1 MWPLFLIS
9 IISLTCIFERINYWW
24 KLRNINKKS
33 LMYLI
38 DFYSN
43 GMIEA
48 KSKKRSNI
56 PLEKV
61 LIETNKILKNSES
74 EVNLALKIS
83 IQSIQPEFDRFNNL
97 FSTIITISPLIGLLG
112 TVIGLINSFSFI
124 QLGNSGVN
132 SEQVTGGISEALI
145 STATGLIIAIFTLIF
160 FNYFNSLRK
169 KHNSILNEYC
179 GRYELSIC
187 KKN

>member
-38 DFYSN
+38 DFYSKE
-43 GMIEA
+43 MIEA
-48 KSKKRSNI
+48 TNIKKISNI

-61 LIETNKILKNSES
+61 LIETNKILKNSNS
-74 EVNLALKIS
+74 EVNFALKIA

-97 FSTIITISPLIGLLG
+97 FSTIITISPLID
-112 TVIGLINSFSFI
+112 
-124 QLGNSGVN
+124 
-132 SEQVTGGISEALI
+132 A
-145 STATGLIIAIFTLIF
+145 
-160 FNYFNSLRK
+160 
-169 KHNSILNEYC
+169 
-179 GRYELSIC
+179 
-187 KKN
+187 

>member
-1 MWPLFLIS
+1 MWPLFLLS

-24 KLRNINKKS
+24 KRRNFNKKS
-33 LMYLI
+33 LMNLI

-43 GMIEA
+43 EMIEA
-48 KSKKRSNI
+48 TNRKRSNI

>member
-24 KLRNINKKS
+24 KLRNVNKKS

-38 DFYSN
+38 DFYSKE
-43 GMIEA
+43 MIEA
-48 KSKKRSNI
+48 TNIKRSNI

-61 LIETNKILKNSES
+61 LIETKKILKNSES
-74 EVNLALKIS
+74 EVNFALKIA

-112 TVIGLINSFSFI
+112 TVIGLINSFSFL

-160 FNYFNSLRK
+160 YNYFNSLRK
-169 KHNSILNEYC
+169 KRNSILNEYC

-187 KKN
+187 KKI